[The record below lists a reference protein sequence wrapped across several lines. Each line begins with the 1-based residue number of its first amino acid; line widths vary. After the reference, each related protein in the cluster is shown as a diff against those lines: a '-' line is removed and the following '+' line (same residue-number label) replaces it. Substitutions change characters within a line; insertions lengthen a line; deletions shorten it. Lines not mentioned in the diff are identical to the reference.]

1 MTPDIWYQPLMRR
14 AWAGLLVLL
23 VAGCDCGGRRDAV
36 YIDTGPGPFDAGPR
50 DAGPPGVDAGDDD
63 ASMPLPDVGPPM
75 DTGPQTMDAGP
86 PDGGPPD
93 AGRPDAG
100 PPDAGPRDSGPPD
113 AGPPPPDAGPP
124 TCGGGLVCDDR
135 DTCTT
140 DGCTPGGM
148 CTFTV
153 MSVCATCSD
162 MDRASSIGVCLPVPP
177 APPRICTDSELVA
190 PLPATRVVFDSTGA
204 DQTFVVPAGV
214 TRVVAKLWG
223 AGGSSYAAGTPGG
236 PGGAGAFVLASLTV
250 TPGESLTIIAGATG
264 GDGFGRTPIYGG
276 GGEGGYFAPDGGGR
290 SAIRRGATE
299 LVTAA
304 GGGGGASC
312 NTGTICGDGG
322 AGGANRGED
331 GVDSPLVDGTYGV
344 AGTGA
349 THACGGS
356 GGYTTGCGC
365 GVRSGAGEGGR
376 AFQGGSTIGSA
387 PGQGGGGGGGGWLG
401 GGSGGGDCAGNT
413 GGGGGGGSSHVDPA
427 IGCARAGV
435 RTTPG
440 NSTDVDRGLA
450 ATGAASSRGG
460 LVPGGAGRVV
470 LYY

>member
-1 MTPDIWYQPLMRR
+1 M
-14 AWAGLLVLL
+14 
-23 VAGCDCGGRRDAV
+23 
-36 YIDTGPGPFDAGPR
+36 YIDTGPGGFDTGPRDGGPPPVDAADDASMTDPDVGPQTRDAGPSDAGPLDAGPR
-50 DAGPPGVDAGDDD
+50 
-63 ASMPLPDVGPPM
+63 
-75 DTGPQTMDAGP
+75 
-86 PDGGPPD
+86 PPD
-93 AGRPDAG
+93 AGPPDAG
-100 PPDAGPRDSGPPD
+100 PPDAGPRDAGPPD
-113 AGPPPPDAGPP
+113 AGPRPPDAGPP
-124 TCGGGLVCDDR
+124 TCGGGLECDDR

-140 DGCTPGGM
+140 DSCAPGGSM
-148 CTFTV
+148 CVFTV
-153 MSVCATCSD
+153 MPTCATCSD
-162 MDRASSIGVCLPVPP
+162 ADRASSIGMCLAVPS
-177 APPRICTDSELVA
+177 APPRLCSDSELVA
-190 PLPATRVVFDSTGA
+190 PLPPTRVVFDSTGA
-204 DQTFVVPAGV
+204 DQTFVVPVGV

-223 AGGSSYAAGTPGG
+223 AGGSSYSAGPPGG
-236 PGGAGAFVLASLTV
+236 AGGAGAFVLASLAV
-250 TPGESLTIIAGATG
+250 TPGESLTVIVGATG

-312 NTGTICGDGG
+312 NAGTACGDGG
-322 AGGANRGED
+322 AGGADRGED
-331 GVDSPLVDGTYGV
+331 GVDSPLADMTYGV

-349 THACGGS
+349 THECGGS
-356 GGYTTGCGC
+356 GGFTTGCGC
-365 GVRSGAGEGGR
+365 GTRSGAGEGGR

-427 IGCARAGV
+427 MGCARAGM

-440 NSTDVDRGLA
+440 NAGDADRGTA
-450 ATGAASSRGG
+450 ATGASPSRGG
-460 LVPGGAGRVV
+460 LVPGGNGRVV